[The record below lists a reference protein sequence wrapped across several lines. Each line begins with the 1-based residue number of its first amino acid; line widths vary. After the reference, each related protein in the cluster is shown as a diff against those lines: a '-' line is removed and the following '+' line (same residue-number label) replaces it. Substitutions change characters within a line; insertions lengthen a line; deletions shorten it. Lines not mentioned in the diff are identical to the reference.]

1 MAPINITS
9 TVSAIA
15 VAVATS
21 QYLPAV
27 AAPAHSAPAVE
38 QSVAAVNDNA
48 PEPAMAEIAEV
59 GFVSRNATFEREA
72 LRRAFDVVSHAVEKR
87 NTIPILSNVAMRQVG
102 DTVVVTGT
110 DLDLEISVTV
120 PASVDAGFATT
131 LPADLVKKLLKSA
144 KASDLVAFDT
154 GEDRDTLDFQRATY
168 QLNHLPIKDFPTFY
182 KPGEKANAFTMSGP
196 AFLAALES
204 VSVAMSTEE
213 TRYYL
218 HGAFIHAKQHGN
230 RHVLAFAATDGHRL
244 HMQEI
249 ELPAGAEDLAGFIL
263 PRKTVDVLCKI
274 MRGKACP
281 ESVAIKMDAGRMT
294 VSFDG
299 VMVATKA
306 IDGTFPDY
314 ERVIPREND
323 LVATI
328 NAAAMLDA
336 IQAVTLLSAEKSR
349 AVKLTFDAG
358 TCKLDVNDPDAGS
371 ATTTFDC
378 DYDGDAIEIGFNSKY
393 LVSSI
398 EDAIG
403 NGSDIVMKLRDSG
416 SPAVVTGG
424 REDFLSVLMPMRV

>member
-1 MAPINITS
+1 MAPISALS

-21 QYLPAV
+21 QSLPAV
-27 AAPAHSAPAVE
+27 AAPAHLAPAVE
-38 QSVAAVNDNA
+38 QSVAAINDNA
-48 PEPAMAEIAEV
+48 PEPAVAETVEV

-72 LRRAFDVVSHAVEKR
+72 LRRAFDVVSLAVEKR
-87 NTIPILSNVAMRQVG
+87 NCIPILSNVAMRQVG
-102 DTVVVTGT
+102 ADVVVTAT
-110 DLDLEISVTV
+110 DLDLEISVAV

-168 QLNHLPIKDFPTFY
+168 QLNHLPIADFPDFA
-182 KPGEKANAFTMSGP
+182 KPGEIANAFTMSGP

-204 VSVAMSTEE
+204 VRVAISQEE

-218 HGAFIHAKQHGN
+218 GGIYVHAKQDGN
-230 RHVLAFAATDGHRL
+230 RHMLAFTATDGHRL
-244 HMQEI
+244 HMQEV
-249 ELPAGAEDLAGFIL
+249 ELPAGAEDLAGFLL

-281 ESVAIKMDAGRMT
+281 ESVAITMDAGRMV

-299 VMVATKA
+299 VTVATKS
-306 IDGTFPDY
+306 IDGHFPDY
-314 ERVIPREND
+314 MRVIPTSND
-323 LVATI
+323 LVATV

-349 AVKLTFDAG
+349 AVKLSFTAG
-358 TCKLDVNDPDAGS
+358 KCRLDVNDVDNGS
-371 ATTTFDC
+371 ATTEFDC
-378 DYDGDAIEIGFNSKY
+378 GYDGDSIEIGFNSRY

-403 NGSDIVMKLRDSG
+403 DGSDLTIKLRDSG
-416 SPAVVTGG
+416 SPAIVTGG